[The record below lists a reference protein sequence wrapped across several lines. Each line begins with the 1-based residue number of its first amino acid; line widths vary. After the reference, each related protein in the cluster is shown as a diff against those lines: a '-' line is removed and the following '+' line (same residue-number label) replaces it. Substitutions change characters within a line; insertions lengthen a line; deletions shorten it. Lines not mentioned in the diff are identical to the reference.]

1 MASSSS
7 FVLTDA
13 NRFPAFHSPP
23 FTYLP
28 SIILLFRGTNYFEY
42 FISIMIMI
50 IFIIIIH
57 AGRAKGQVVA
67 ENILP
72 PTGASYS
79 RSE

>member
-1 MASSSS
+1 
-7 FVLTDA
+7 
-13 NRFPAFHSPP
+13 
-23 FTYLP
+23 
-28 SIILLFRGTNYFEY
+28 
-42 FISIMIMI
+42 MIMI

-72 PTGASYS
+72 PTSAPYS